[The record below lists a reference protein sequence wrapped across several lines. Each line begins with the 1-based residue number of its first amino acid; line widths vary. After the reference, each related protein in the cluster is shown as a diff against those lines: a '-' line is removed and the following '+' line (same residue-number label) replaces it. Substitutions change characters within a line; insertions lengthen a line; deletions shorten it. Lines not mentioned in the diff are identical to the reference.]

1 MAVTP
6 LSRWPPRRVDALVT
20 AVVVAL
26 GIVDSWVKPSSGLLT
41 GLPTPVIAACAAA
54 VGLSLWWRRRW
65 PHLVAVF
72 VTVMHVVSFTPVA
85 LAAAMYTVGSLDR
98 RLKVLFAY
106 GVAGFAAGLAGLRG
120 GLPDAGIREA
130 AYALAAIVGPLA
142 VGYAVGVRRDLTAA
156 VQARVADLE
165 RENRLM
171 DERARTE
178 ERAEIAREMHDVVG
192 HRVSNMVL
200 AAGALESGPA
210 AGVPEAARTAEL
222 IRSDGRQALE
232 ELREI
237 LGVLAPA
244 RVTAGGP
251 AGAAA
256 VVRAAVPS
264 GPEPEELSALV
275 AHARERGQE
284 VELRVN
290 GHPEILPLPV
300 QRALHRIV
308 REALTNAAKH
318 APGATVRVDVACRAD
333 GVHLDIANTAP
344 TRPESP
350 DLPSGGNGV
359 VGLAERVAL
368 LGGTLTAGPHDDGF
382 LISAF
387 IPHRRAAPSRGAP

>member
-1 MAVTP
+1 MAATP

-26 GIVDSWVKPSSGLLT
+26 GIADSWVKPSSGLLT

-98 RLKVLFAY
+98 RLKVLFGY
-106 GVAGFAAGLAGLRG
+106 GVAGFVAGLVGLHG
-120 GLPDAGIREA
+120 GLPTAGIREA
-130 AYALAAIVGPLA
+130 AYSLAAIVGPLA

-156 VQARVADLE
+156 VQARVAVLE
-165 RENRLM
+165 RANRLL
-171 DERARTE
+171 DERARAE

-222 IRSDGRQALE
+222 IRTDGRQALE

-244 RVTAGGP
+244 HVA
-251 AGAAA
+251 AGASTG
-256 VVRAAVPS
+256 VRAAVPS
-264 GPEPEELSALV
+264 GPGTEELADLV
-275 AHARERGQE
+275 AHARERGQQ
-284 VELRVN
+284 VELRVD

-300 QRALHRIV
+300 QRALRRIV
-308 REALTNAAKH
+308 RESLTNAAKH
-318 APGATVRVDVACRAD
+318 APGAAVRVDLACRAD
-333 GVHLDIANTAP
+333 GVHLDVANTAP
-344 TRPESP
+344 TRATSP
-350 DLPSGGNGV
+350 DLPSGGHGV
-359 VGLAERVAL
+359 VGLSERVAL
-368 LGGTLTAGPHDDGF
+368 LGGTLTAGPHDGGF
-382 LISAF
+382 LLSAF
-387 IPHRRAAPSRGAP
+387 FPARRGAPSRGAP